1 MNCQNIFLVIFLIIF
16 IITTILFLVLY
27 LFEISKNNEN
37 NKSLKTQLEVNKTL
51 NKKISSLS
59 TQNIQSMKSNFNDQ
73 NENKNLDDSSLFIF
87 GIADEFK
94 IICPNDKYVKIK
106 SMYTKVVDDIT
117 NTSTINDITNFVSAF
132 PMLHNTNHVSLNT
145 KLISDNLRLSIPYAM
160 PHDEIVKTRVIY
172 GNYTC
177 IAKN

>member
-27 LFEISKNNEN
+27 LFEISKNNESSKN
-37 NKSLKTQLEVNKTL
+37 LKTQLEVNKTL

-59 TQNIQSMKSNFNDQ
+59 TQNIQTMKSNFNDQ

-117 NTSTINDITNFVSAF
+117 NTSTINDITNFVTAF

-160 PHDEIVKTRVIY
+160 PNDEIVKTRVIY

-177 IAKN
+177 IPKN

>member
-1 MNCQNIFLVIFLIIF
+1 
-16 IITTILFLVLY
+16 
-27 LFEISKNNEN
+27 
-37 NKSLKTQLEVNKTL
+37 
-51 NKKISSLS
+51 
-59 TQNIQSMKSNFNDQ
+59 MKSNFNDQ
-73 NENKNLDDSSLFIF
+73 NDHKNLDDSSLFIF

-160 PHDEIVKTRVIY
+160 PNDEIVKTRVIY

-177 IAKN
+177 IPKN

>member
-1 MNCQNIFLVIFLIIF
+1 VFL
-16 IITTILFLVLY
+16 TLY

-37 NKSLKTQLEVNKTL
+37 TKNLKTQVEVNKTL

-59 TQNIQSMKSNFNDQ
+59 TSNIQNLKN
-73 NENKNLDDSSLFIF
+73 NESYSKPLDNKELDNMDIYIF

-94 IICPNDKYVKIK
+94 IICPTDKQIKIN
-106 SMYTKVVDDIT
+106 SMYTKIVDDVS

-160 PHDEIVKTRVIY
+160 PNDEIVKTRVIY

-177 IAKN
+177 IPKN

>member
-37 NKSLKTQLEVNKTL
+37 NKNLKTQLEVNKTL

-59 TQNIQSMKSNFNDQ
+59 TQNIQTMKSNFNDQ
-73 NENKNLDDSSLFIF
+73 NDHKNLDDSSLFIF

-160 PHDEIVKTRVIY
+160 PNDEIVKTRVIY

-177 IAKN
+177 IPKN

>member
-37 NKSLKTQLEVNKTL
+37 NKNLKTQLEVNKTL

-59 TQNIQSMKSNFNDQ
+59 TQNIQTMKSNFNDQ
-73 NENKNLDDSSLFIF
+73 NENKNSDDSSLFIF

-117 NTSTINDITNFVSAF
+117 NTSTINDITNFVTAF

-160 PHDEIVKTRVIY
+160 PNDEIVKTRVIY

-177 IAKN
+177 IPKN